1 VEQPKAMSLTRV
13 QGLSMALALGK
24 SKHQQPGAFSL
35 QVESVVA
42 KRADDLKD
50 AAARD
55 IAF

>member
-1 VEQPKAMSLTRV
+1 MSLTRV